1 MEDWQGCLSPLCQTA
16 LQRAR
21 DHVTHRGGFAITV
34 EDFLLALVEG
44 ESVVAGF
51 LKARGVDLDELVR
64 TVQCEQPIVTEVGGE
79 GRLSSQLLYWF
90 SSAREISD
98 APWLDWPV
106 LLSTLAANAERL
118 QEKAYVAILELVGE
132 WPLSGWSDGAEA
144 GEGPD
149 NIPVVVSDLKWLSL
163 AEEVAV
169 TIAAAPDAL
178 IWLRGD
184 RGTGKSSWLK
194 SLLPCLENGYVE
206 LDLRRESELVASD
219 LPAVP
224 GGHVAP
230 RNWPALILD
239 NVSPAD
245 AVILAGRWESF
256 AAQLILSWQGPLLL
270 LGPSVQEP
278 AGAVTELERWLGRSM
293 DIFDMPDCGYAQKK
307 SVLTAHQPAI
317 EKQWNIRLSNTAMS
331 YAAGCRSRAVGS
343 PGGMLRWVER
353 AAARLNLYASRG
365 PVDAVA
371 LAGQMDTLRRQCLV
385 ALARHESLEAL
396 ESSLAQLEI
405 ERAAFEVAW
414 HERKAAGTLHTLTVE
429 DLQQELERWVA
440 ARPGPV
446 HYVVHCDH
454 DGGETTGAGPRNI
467 HS

>member
-1 MEDWQGCLSPLCQTA
+1 MEDWQGCLSPFCQTA

-21 DHVTHRGGFAITV
+21 DHVTQRGGFAITV
-34 EDFLLALVEG
+34 EDFLLALLEG
-44 ESVVAGF
+44 ESVVSDF
-51 LKARGVDLDELVR
+51 LKVRGVDLDELVR

-106 LLSTLAANAERL
+106 LLSTLAVNAERL
-118 QEKAYVAILELVGE
+118 QEKAYVSVLELVGE
-132 WPLSGWSDGAEA
+132 WPLSGWSAGGEP
-144 GEGPD
+144 GEGP
-149 NIPVVVSDLKWLSL
+149 NSIPVVVSDLKWLSL

-169 TIAAAPDAL
+169 TMAAASDAL
-178 IWLRGD
+178 IWIRGD
-184 RGTGKSSWLK
+184 RGTGKSSWLT

-245 AVILAGRWESF
+245 AVILAGRWDSF
-256 AAQLILSWQGPLLL
+256 AAQLVLSWQGPLLL
-270 LGPSVQEP
+270 LGPSVQEST
-278 AGAVTELERWLGRSM
+278 GAVTQLERWLGRSM

-317 EKQWNIRLSNTAMS
+317 EKQWSIRLSDTAMS
-331 YAAGCRSRAVGS
+331 YAAGCRSRSVGS

-365 PVDAVA
+365 PVDAMA

-385 ALARHESLEAL
+385 SLARDEPLGELEG
-396 ESSLAQLEI
+396 SLAQLEI
-405 ERAAFEVAW
+405 ERAAVEVAW
-414 HERKAAGTLHTLTVE
+414 HEREAVGTLRTVTVE

>member
-21 DHVTHRGGFAITV
+21 DSVTHRGGFAITV

-44 ESVVAGF
+44 EPVVSGF
-51 LKARGVDLDELVR
+51 LRARGVDLDELVR

-79 GRLSSQLLYWF
+79 GRLSSQLLYWL

-106 LLSTLAANAERL
+106 LLSTLASNAERL
-118 QEKAYVAILELVGE
+118 QEKAYVSVLELVGE
-132 WPLSGWSDGAEA
+132 WPLSGWAEDAEGSESPDG
-144 GEGPD
+144 
-149 NIPVVVSDLKWLSL
+149 IPVVVSDLGWLSL

-169 TIAAAPDAL
+169 TIAASPDAL

-184 RGTGKSSWLK
+184 RGAGKSSWLK

-219 LPAVP
+219 HPAVP
-224 GGHVAP
+224 GSNVP
-230 RNWPALILD
+230 QRDWPALILD

-245 AVILAGRWESF
+245 AIILAGRWDSL
-256 AAQLILSWQGPLLL
+256 AAQLVQSWQGPLLL
-270 LGPSVQEP
+270 LGPSVRESSDDV
-278 AGAVTELERWLGRSM
+278 AKLEHWLGRSM
-293 DIFDMPDCGYAQKK
+293 EVFDMAESGYTQKK
-307 SVLTAHQPAI
+307 SILTAHQPAI
-317 EKQWNIRLSNTAMS
+317 ERQWNVRLSEPVMS
-331 YAAGCRSRAVGS
+331 FAAGCRSRAVGS

-353 AAARLNLYASRG
+353 AAARLNLFASRG

-385 ALARHESLEAL
+385 AIARHEPLDELEA
-396 ESSLAQLEI
+396 SLAQLEI
-405 ERAAFEVAW
+405 ERTAVEVAW
-414 HERKAAGTLHTLTVE
+414 HEREAAGTLRTLTVE

>member
-21 DHVTHRGGFAITV
+21 DHVAHRGGFAITV
-34 EDFLLALVEG
+34 EDFLLALLEG

-79 GRLSSQLLYWF
+79 GSLSSQLLYWF
-90 SSAREISD
+90 SSARELSD

-106 LLSTLAANAERL
+106 LFSTLAGNAERL
-118 QEKAYVAILELVGE
+118 QEKAYVSVLELVGE
-132 WPLSGWSDGAEA
+132 WPLSGWSEEAEA
-144 GEGPD
+144 GESPD
-149 NIPVVVSDLKWLSL
+149 HIPVVVSDLKWLSL

-184 RGTGKSSWLK
+184 RGTGKSSWLQ

-206 LDLRRESELVASD
+206 LDLRRESELMASD
-219 LPAVP
+219 HPAVP
-224 GGHVAP
+224 TGHVAQ
-230 RNWPALILD
+230 RDWPVLILD

-245 AVILAGRWESF
+245 AVILAGRRDSF
-256 AAQLILSWQGPLLL
+256 AAQLVLSWQGALLL
-270 LGPSVQEP
+270 LGPSVQEST
-278 AGAVTELERWLGRSM
+278 GAVTQLESWLGRSM

-307 SVLTAHQPAI
+307 SVLIAHQPAI
-317 EKQWNIRLSNTAMS
+317 EKHWNIRLSGTAIN
-331 YAAGCRSRAVGS
+331 YVAGCRSRAVGS

-353 AAARLNLYASRG
+353 AAARLSLYASRG
-365 PVDAVA
+365 PVDAVV

-385 ALARHESLEAL
+385 SLARDEPLEEL
-396 ESSLAQLEI
+396 ESSLTQLEI
-405 ERAAFEVAW
+405 ERAAVEVAW
-414 HERKAAGTLHTLTVE
+414 HEREALGTLRTLTVE